1 MVNKLPA
8 NVGDVTDVGSIPGPG
23 GPLEEDMATTTPVF
37 LPGESRGQRRLAGC
51 SPWTHKELDK
61 TELLTLL
68 FPALAGR
75 FLSIAQPGKSLMVSF
90 WAGKFLT
97 WMKSN

>member
-1 MVNKLPA
+1 MNRRERLP
-8 NVGDVTDVGSIPGPG
+8 
-23 GPLEEDMATTTPVF
+23 TPVF
-37 LPGESRGQRRLAGC
+37 LPGESHGQRRPAGY
-51 SPWTHKELDK
+51 SPWDHKELDR

-75 FLSIAQPGKSLMVSF
+75 FLSIAQPGKSLMF
-90 WAGKFLT
+90 WARKFLT